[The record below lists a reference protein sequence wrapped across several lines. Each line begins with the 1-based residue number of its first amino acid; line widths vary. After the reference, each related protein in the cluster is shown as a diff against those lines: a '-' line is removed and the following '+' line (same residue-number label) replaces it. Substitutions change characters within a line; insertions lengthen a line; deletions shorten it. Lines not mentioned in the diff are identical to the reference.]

1 MVVPQVKLPKRLNL
15 DGDTERAL
23 DSVPGLIAMAFLL
36 NRPAVLTRKTLG
48 GQTITTSCSSLLI
61 ASTRTLPA
69 ASQFKTFMM
78 TTATGL
84 CQPACVVSWAASSLQ
99 TALKLRAS
107 ASHHGRVLVTS
118 LRKLACDEQT

>member
-48 GQTITTSCSSLLI
+48 GQYNNHVMQFLADRVYSDPAGRITVQDLYDDYCHWFVS
-61 ASTRTLPA
+61 
-69 ASQFKTFMM
+69 
-78 TTATGL
+78 TGL
-84 CQPACVVSWAASSLQ
+84 RGQLGRKQFANRIEAAGVGKSSRQ
-99 TALKLRAS
+99 S
-107 ASHHGRVLVTS
+107 AGYFFEKVS
-118 LRKLACDEQT
+118 LR